1 MKSRSFLDSFC
12 FPLFVVFLSNF
23 TLQYYFAYIF
33 TIKAASVGSEDIC
46 KVLVNAGALAQ
57 EKNSFGNSPLHHA
70 CRSRSVDVVRL
81 LLDQGVD
88 INAQNNRGSTALH
101 ICSFVASNIFLNN
114 ATAEDEDRTNVGRLL
129 SLQKGGTTKRR
140 RRESRLVVDPALQI
154 AAILLKRGCA
164 DIDRQDINGYTGNLY
179 RNLVCA

>member
-1 MKSRSFLDSFC
+1 MIFISN
-12 FPLFVVFLSNF
+12 FPL
-23 TLQYYFAYIF
+23 QHHFACIF

-88 INAQNNRGSTALH
+88 INAQNHRGSTALH
-101 ICSFVASNIFLNN
+101 ICSFVACNIMNN
-114 ATAEDEDRTNVGRLL
+114 AITEDEDRTNVGRLL
-129 SLQKGGTTKRR
+129 SFQKGGTTKRR

-154 AAILLKRGCA
+154 AAILLKHGCA
-164 DIDRQDINGYTGNLY
+164 DIDRQDINGYTGNFRELLFLIDLSRWTGKNTY
-179 RNLVCA
+179 Y